1 MKVCMNA
8 TTVKQKENYFS
19 VATNCTEIRIFFLTD
34 YIIRIRAGFDG
45 DFAEESY
52 SLVTTAWED
61 RMDPFL
67 KDYRKKIQTADAVLE
82 DGTDQAVIQGK
93 ELKVVIEKDPFR
105 ICVYD
110 KEGTMIHADI
120 VDLAYREDSNHRRIH
135 TSQIEADDCFFG
147 FGEKGGEFN
156 KAQKYMVLSPGDSM
170 GYDPKETDSL
180 YKHIPFY
187 IKLNQTTKKATG
199 YFYHNTWE
207 CDFNMGRE
215 KRNYWHRYSRRR
227 Y

>member
-67 KDYRKKIQTADAVLE
+67 KDYRKKIQTGRDP
-82 DGTDQAVIQGK
+82 GK
-93 ELKVVIEKDPFR
+93 RTESS
-105 ICVYD
+105 
-110 KEGTMIHADI
+110 
-120 VDLAYREDSNHRRIH
+120 YR
-135 TSQIEADDCFFG
+135 
-147 FGEKGGEFN
+147 
-156 KAQKYMVLSPGDSM
+156 
-170 GYDPKETDSL
+170 
-180 YKHIPFY
+180 
-187 IKLNQTTKKATG
+187 
-199 YFYHNTWE
+199 
-207 CDFNMGRE
+207 
-215 KRNYWHRYSRRR
+215 KRSFPHLCLR
-227 Y
+227 